1 MDANGKVN
9 VLLVDDQPGK
19 LLSYE
24 VMLGDLGENLIK
36 ASSAKDALEIL
47 LKTDVA
53 VILVDVCMP
62 ELDGFELARMI
73 RDHPR
78 FQRIAIIFISA
89 IHISEADSL
98 RGYDAGAVDYVPV
111 PVVPEVLR
119 AKVRVFA
126 QLHRTTRLLEQ
137 LNRELESRV
146 AERTAA
152 LEATAARLIQSEQG
166 LSLALAAGNM
176 GSWEYNLNDGS
187 WIVDEGQYR
196 IFGVDPGVKRP
207 SPDFVRA
214 LFHAEDWDRLLQSLR
229 GATVDDP
236 TFQSE
241 LRIVRQTGEIRW
253 CLVAAAVSFDTDG
266 SPGRASGVTIDIT
279 DRKEAEH
286 RQSLLAREVDHRA
299 RNALAIVQSIVR
311 LGRAPTI
318 EEYVAG
324 LEGRI
329 RALALS
335 HDLLSQSRWQGADI
349 ARLVSEEF
357 EPYQNGG
364 VHRARG
370 EGPSIILPA
379 DKAQSIAL
387 LIHELATNAAKYGAL
402 SVQSG
407 EVDLRWDL
415 HDGRLTLVWT
425 ETGGPRIAKPKTK
438 GFGTRIIEATLN
450 LRQGDHAHFDW
461 RPEGLQCTIVVSVV
475 THSDEGPAESARE
488 ARRREPQ
495 DHQRRILV
503 VEDEALVGML
513 TSELVSDMGLAVLGP
528 CASLGAAMTL
538 ARSHHIDGAILDVNL
553 DGVPVFPLARLL
565 ADRAVPMIF
574 LTGYDKS
581 AVEQGFEM
589 FPMLQKPVPAGE
601 LSKALTAILGL
612 SPDDQP
618 VKATMG

>member
-1 MDANGKVN
+1 
-9 VLLVDDQPGK
+9 
-19 LLSYE
+19 
-24 VMLGDLGENLIK
+24 
-36 ASSAKDALEIL
+36 
-47 LKTDVA
+47 
-53 VILVDVCMP
+53 MP

-126 QLHRTTRLLEQ
+126 ELYRTTRLLEQ

-152 LEATAARLIQSEQG
+152 LEATAARLIESEQG

-176 GSWEYNLNDGS
+176 GSWEYNLRDES

-196 IFGVDPGVKRP
+196 IFGVDPGVRRP
-207 SPDFVRA
+207 SAGFVRS

-229 GATVDDP
+229 RATVEDR

-241 LRIVRQTGEIRW
+241 LRIVRQSGEVRW
-253 CLVAAAVSFDTDG
+253 CLVAAAVSFDADG
-266 SPGRASGVTIDIT
+266 RPGRVSGVTIDIT

-357 EPYQNGG
+357 EPYQSGG
-364 VHRARG
+364 VCRARG
-370 EGPSIILPA
+370 AGPSIILPA

-402 SVQSG
+402 SAQSG

-415 HDGRLTLVWT
+415 RDGRLTLVWA

-438 GFGTRIIEATLN
+438 GFGTRIIEASLN
-450 LRQGDHAHFDW
+450 LRQGDRAHFDW
-461 RPEGLQCTIVVSVV
+461 RPEGLHCTIVISVV
-475 THSDEGPAESARE
+475 TRSDEGAPESTRGAQERDQD
-488 ARRREPQ
+488 RRRQ
-495 DHQRRILV
+495 ILV

-513 TSELVSDMGLAVLGP
+513 TSELVSDMGLVVLGP

-553 DGVPVFPLARLL
+553 DGEPVFPLARLL

-581 AVEQGFEM
+581 AVERGFEM

-601 LSKALTAILGL
+601 LSKALTSILGL

-618 VKATMG
+618 VKATMV